1 MTQSIL
7 FLGNE
12 NNSIIDFLKDKYSVT
27 LCTEKIDVDYVK
39 KFDFVISYGYRH
51 IIKKNVIDASKN
63 GIINLHISYL
73 PWNRGADPNFWSF
86 VDKTKKGVTIHFIDE
101 GIDTGDIILQKEVN
115 FCSQKTLAETYNKL
129 SNEIED
135 LFIRNWKNI
144 SSGSC
149 KRKKQPAGGS
159 FHLAKEFKKYNLE
172 NGWDTRVDNLH
183 NIVME
188 DE

>member
-12 NNSIIDFLKDKYSVT
+12 NNSIIDFLKDEYSVT

-73 PWNRGADPNFWSF
+73 PWNRGAESDRDW
-86 VDKTKKGVTIHFIDE
+86 
-101 GIDTGDIILQKEVN
+101 
-115 FCSQKTLAETYNKL
+115 ET
-129 SNEIED
+129 
-135 LFIRNWKNI
+135 
-144 SSGSC
+144 
-149 KRKKQPAGGS
+149 
-159 FHLAKEFKKYNLE
+159 
-172 NGWDTRVDNLH
+172 
-183 NIVME
+183 
-188 DE
+188 